1 MASMR
6 TTGVSILAAVNGEAS
21 GIPDRRPKSHHGIA
35 GSIIRTRSRHGDGEL
50 KTFRAERA
58 APVLWAVEDFGRSG
72 EKGEVSGA

>member
-1 MASMR
+1 MSIRAVVN
-6 TTGVSILAAVNGEAS
+6 GVDSALAATKLRS
-21 GIPDRRPKSHHGIA
+21 RPGTA
-35 GSIIRTRSRHGDGEL
+35 GSIILLRSRHGDGEL